1 VSEVRAV
8 VATGQGKPV
17 EVTTIVVP
25 DPGPDEV
32 AVDVRACGICP
43 ADLRYRDDG
52 VDGEFPMLLG
62 HEVAGTVAAVGVG
75 VHHVEPGDLV
85 VLDWR
90 AVCGTCRACRRG
102 RPQRCCDTPTAD
114 QPMTLT
120 DGTPLSTALGI
131 GGFAER
137 TLVHAAQCTKAG
149 PAWRP
154 AVAGLLGCGVLA
166 GFGAAVY
173 TAPTGPGDSV
183 AILGCGEVGVGAVA
197 GAVMAGA
204 RRIVVVDTDPRKL
217 DRACRFGATHTV
229 NAARADTV
237 EAVRALTG
245 GDGADVVIDTVGTP
259 ESYTHAFYARDL
271 AGTVV
276 LAGVPGP
283 TTRLE
288 LPLPDVLSRGGALK
302 ASRFGDCLPERDLP
316 MMAELYLQGRLP
328 LEKLATEKV
337 PLEEVEAAFDRMHR
351 GDVLR
356 SVVTF

>member
-1 VSEVRAV
+1 DLHRRSFTAGQCAQTLLARAGVVLVCRDAEQPSFWIFVRASFARYLADWLADAAAEDGAWPADGPGRRRRAASVSEVRAV

-173 TAPTGPGDSV
+173 TAPTGPGDS
-183 AILGCGEVGVGAVA
+183 
-197 GAVMAGA
+197 
-204 RRIVVVDTDPRKL
+204 
-217 DRACRFGATHTV
+217 
-229 NAARADTV
+229 
-237 EAVRALTG
+237 
-245 GDGADVVIDTVGTP
+245 
-259 ESYTHAFYARDL
+259 
-271 AGTVV
+271 
-276 LAGVPGP
+276 
-283 TTRLE
+283 
-288 LPLPDVLSRGGALK
+288 
-302 ASRFGDCLPERDLP
+302 
-316 MMAELYLQGRLP
+316 
-328 LEKLATEKV
+328 
-337 PLEEVEAAFDRMHR
+337 
-351 GDVLR
+351 
-356 SVVTF
+356 